1 MSSDIVYP
9 NLPRL
14 KSGQKVNTPV
24 GTRIVAW
31 QTNDIVTVIDKTS
44 TDVDGIKT
52 RYVYR
57 DFKRREV
64 TLVP

>member
-1 MSSDIVYP
+1 MPSDIVHP
-9 NLPRL
+9 KLPRL
-14 KSGQKVNTPV
+14 HSGQKVNTPLGV
-24 GTRIVAW
+24 RVVAW

-57 DFKRREV
+57 DFKRTEV